1 MTASDVAAD
10 RRRFL
15 LEAPIVP
22 AIARLAAPTTL
33 VLLVQILA
41 GIAETWFI
49 SFQGIGALAGATLV
63 FPCLMLMQMVSNG
76 GLGSGVSAAVAHA
89 VGAGRRQDADALVL
103 AAVVLGAGIGLIF
116 TLGQFLGGRA
126 LYQWMGG
133 SGEALEAAMIY
144 ADLIFGA
151 SIVIWIVNL
160 LASAL
165 RASGAP
171 GVPARISVIAMVVTL
186 PLSPALI
193 FGWGPLPALGIAGAG
208 IGLDVHYLLTLGMLI
223 SHLRSSRATLRLTFD
238 FRRLTPALF
247 RDIMRVGGFG
257 AIGSVVPNLSVVII
271 TATVGR
277 FGAEALAGYGM
288 ASRLDYL
295 ITPLLF
301 GIGTG
306 VMALVGTNLGA
317 GQMERVRRITWIGGW
332 AGAAVA
338 GVIGVTAAIFPD
350 AWLGLFSRDPAVI
363 GTGTIYLH
371 TVGLFYAVTGFSML
385 LGMAGQGAGR
395 AVWPLIGS
403 LVRLGV
409 GAVGGTILVAGF
421 GMGLHALFV
430 MIVIG
435 GALSCLVMILS
446 QRAADARAAQREA

>member
-1 MTASDVAAD
+1 MTDAATT

-15 LEAPIVP
+15 LEAPILP

-49 SFQGIGALAGATLV
+49 SFQGVSALAGGTLV

-76 GLGSGVSAAVAHA
+76 GLGAGVSSAVARA
-89 VGAGRRQDADALVL
+89 VGAGRRDDADALVL
-103 AAVVLGAGIGLIF
+103 AAVVLGFVIGLAF
-116 TLGQFLGGRA
+116 TAGQFLGGRA
-126 LYQWMGG
+126 LYRLMGG
-133 SGEALEAAMIY
+133 SGAALEAALIY

-151 SIVIWIVNL
+151 AVLIWIVNL
-160 LASAL
+160 LAAAL
-165 RASGAP
+165 RGSGSP
-171 GVPARISVIAMVVTL
+171 EVPARVSVIAMVVTL

-193 FGWGPLPALGIAGAG
+193 FGWGPFPPLGIAGAG
-208 IGLDVHYLLTLGMLI
+208 IGLDIHYLLTLILLI
-223 SHLRSSRATLRLTFD
+223 VHLRSGRATLRLAGNFS
-238 FRRLTPALF
+238 RLNGALF
-247 RDIMRVGGFG
+247 RDILKVGGFG
-257 AIGSVVPNLSVVII
+257 AIGAIVPNLSVVIV
-271 TATVGR
+271 TGTVGR
-277 FGAEALAGYGM
+277 FGPEALAGYGM

-306 VMALVGTNLGA
+306 VLAMVGTNLGA
-317 GQMERVRRITWIGGW
+317 GLLHRVRQISWTGAWTG
-332 AGAAVA
+332 AGVA
-338 GVIGVTAAIFPD
+338 GLIGIAAALFPE

-363 GTGTIYLH
+363 ATGTGYLH
-371 TVGLFYAVTGFSML
+371 TVGLFYALTGFSLL

-395 AVWPLIGS
+395 AVWPLVGS
-403 LVRLGV
+403 LVRLVV
-409 GAVGGTILVAGF
+409 GAIGGTILVAGF
-421 GMGLHALFV
+421 GMGLQALFV

-446 QRAADARAAQREA
+446 QRAADARLALREA